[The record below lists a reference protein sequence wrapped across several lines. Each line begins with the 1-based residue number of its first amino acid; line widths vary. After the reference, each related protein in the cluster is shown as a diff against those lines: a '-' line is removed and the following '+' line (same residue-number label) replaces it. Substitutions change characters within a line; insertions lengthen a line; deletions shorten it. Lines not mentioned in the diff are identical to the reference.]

1 MVRYHTSHD
10 GVWYQSWY
18 MISLK
23 FTAYNDCRNF
33 QQALEEKV
41 GDGVAR
47 KKGEAFCKYLGNGN
61 ITTVH
66 AVCIRIHD

>member
-1 MVRYHTSHD
+1 
-10 GVWYQSWY
+10 

-47 KKGEAFCKYLGNGN
+47 KKGEAFCKYSGNGN